1 MEATDMLRVFLENT
15 VVSTRTRHN
24 CGQEELAAID
34 QLYEWNKSG
43 EIDLGEYELGTS
55 RHTQREMERAPAQHQ
70 AKLKSALEGLDIA
83 KDDHKVV
90 DSHAQTD
97 PLGGCIS
104 NVFSTD
110 TPDEELYS
118 KLRGTGLDED
128 DAKHL
133 LYAVGNKYERF
144 VTLDIKHFLSRRHK
158 LEKLCPSIRIRKPSE
173 LVEELRTTAGP
184 AGSTSTRPGP

>member
-1 MEATDMLRVFLENT
+1 MEATDMLRVYLENT
-15 VVSTRTRHN
+15 VVSTRTRRN
-24 CGQEELAAID
+24 CSQEELDAID
-34 QLYEWNKSG
+34 QLYRWSESRD
-43 EIDLGEYELGTS
+43 IVIGEYEFGTS
-55 RHTQREMERAPAQHQ
+55 RHTRREMERAPAQYQ
-70 AKLKSALEGLDIA
+70 AKLKSALEGPEIA

-90 DSHAQTD
+90 GSHTQTD

-104 NVFSTD
+104 NVFSSD

-144 VTLDIKHFLSRRHK
+144 VTLDIKHFLI
-158 LEKLCPSIRIRKPSE
+158 L
-173 LVEELRTTAGP
+173 LR
-184 AGSTSTRPGP
+184 